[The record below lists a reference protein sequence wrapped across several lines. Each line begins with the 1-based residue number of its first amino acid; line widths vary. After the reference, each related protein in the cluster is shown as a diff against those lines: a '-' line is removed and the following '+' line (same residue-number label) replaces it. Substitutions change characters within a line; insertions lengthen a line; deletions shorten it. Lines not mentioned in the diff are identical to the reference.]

1 MNTITSWV
9 YIISTITQA
18 SWRRKKSGLN
28 GMYIFIIRLLEC
40 LFLIPITF
48 LIVGIKN
55 TYYILLI
62 YAWFRRLDDVLD
74 HDSNPPCQW
83 SRNQYLRHKV
93 DLIETINR
101 NNIKQVNSCLTEDY
115 LLIKAISNNLQRN
128 IDIKQDLL
136 DEIECISLDYSRRD
150 RHFLLT
156 KKELYSEA
164 QKQDKAVFSIFIK
177 VLQSDIETFNQE
189 CSILQGIFTRI
200 DWFSDMTEDIKNK
213 IINIPFEIL
222 HDNNISKNI
231 SEHPEFKKWFDS
243 NVTEIQNEW
252 KEKKDSIEQLLGKV
266 LSNYTLA
273 PLLISFFIKKIDTVV
288 SSL

>member
-28 GMYIFIIRLLEC
+28 GMFKFIIRLLEC

-74 HDSNPPCQW
+74 HDSSPPAQW
-83 SRNQYLRHKV
+83 DRNQYLKHKV
-93 DLIETINR
+93 DFIKSINSNTIN
-101 NNIKQVNSCLTEDY
+101 QVSSCLKEDY
-115 LLIKAISNNLQRN
+115 LLILAIRKNLNRN
-128 IDIKQDLL
+128 IDIKKDLL
-136 DEIECISLDYSRRD
+136 DEIEYLSLDYSRRD
-150 RHFLLT
+150 GHFLLT
-156 KKELYSEA
+156 NKELTSEA
-164 QKQDKAVFSIFIK
+164 QKQDKALFSIFIK
-177 VLQSDIETFNQE
+177 VLQSDIVTFNQQ
-189 CSILQGIFTRI
+189 SNILYGIFTRI
-200 DWFSDMTEDIKNK
+200 DWLSDMTEDLKNQ

-222 HDNNISKNI
+222 HDNNITNNI
-231 SEHPEFKKWFDS
+231 SEHPEFMTWFNS
-243 NVTEIQNEW
+243 SVTKIQKEW
-252 KEKKDSIEQLLGKV
+252 NEKKNDIDQLLRKV
-266 LSNYTLA
+266 FSNYTLA
-273 PLLISFFIKKIDTVV
+273 PFLISFFIKKIDTVV